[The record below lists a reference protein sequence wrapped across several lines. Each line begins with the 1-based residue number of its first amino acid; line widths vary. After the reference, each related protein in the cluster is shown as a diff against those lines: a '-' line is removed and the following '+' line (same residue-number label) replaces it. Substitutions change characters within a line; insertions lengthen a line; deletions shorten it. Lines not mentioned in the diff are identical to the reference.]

1 MKKNQKGFVLTL
13 AILMLV
19 VMSIMGITLVTLLS
33 NDVRQN
39 DSQDE
44 YQQALYTAETAAN
57 LGKIRLQTLVTT
69 NRTLPQ
75 ASTTPWNSSNAP
87 SWCRPNRFTK
97 VMNQNPNEIY
107 VVDFLSSSPNRLL
120 GDELDK
126 PVGSLPGNEKSRF
139 NKYAYYY
146 FITNAS
152 SSNGSSPIMSNPVN
166 TLTTKNAKIAS
177 GGTSGSSVAEKTA
190 YKSSSG
196 GGAQEYTIYA
206 CGRHVDSNIIA
217 AIDVTVTLAM
227 Q

>member
-44 YQQALYTAETAAN
+44 YQQALYTAETAVN
-57 LGKIRLQTLVTT
+57 LGKIRLQDLVT
-69 NRTLPQ
+69 NNKSLPQ
-75 ASTTPWNSSNAP
+75 ASTSPWNTSSAP
-87 SWCRPNRFTK
+87 SWCRPNRFAK
-97 VMNQNPNEIY
+97 VMNQNANEIY
-107 VVDFLSSSPNRLL
+107 IVDFLPSSPTKLL

-146 FITNAS
+146 FITNS
-152 SSNGSSPIMSNPVN
+152 PTSNGSSPITSNPVN

-190 YKSSSG
+190 YKSSYG